1 MDGCIERWE
10 GGRKGKKNWKID
22 GLGDRI
28 MEGQMVGGM
37 FGQAERGRWT
47 GELMIAS
54 FGQNPLF
61 PSLMCLPTPSLSEP
75 ACKICWAQAGCL
87 IWLASLPR

>member
-10 GGRKGKKNWKID
+10 RGRKGKKDWKID

-37 FGQAERGRWT
+37 FGQAERGRWA

-54 FGQNPLF
+54 FG
-61 PSLMCLPTPSLSEP
+61 
-75 ACKICWAQAGCL
+75 
-87 IWLASLPR
+87 